1 MLELK
6 SFRGSLAFCGPELA
20 DHIQRLSPKS
30 QVDFPHITVLAKHEV
45 QKLGTQIG
53 SAQSREVSQK
63 S

>member
-6 SFRGSLAFCGPELA
+6 QFRGSLILCGPELTG
-20 DHIQRLSPKS
+20 HIQRLSPKS
-30 QVDFPHITVLAKHEV
+30 QVDFPHITVLTKHEI
-45 QKLGTQIG
+45 QKLGIQIG